1 MEKSSVEEGWIS
13 HGMAHGNVLLC
24 LCGHDIARVCVF
36 ECQVVFAV
44 LSQQFDAKMM
54 ADVMSLS
61 NDNTLTMLDVEVRP
75 PSLAN
80 HHGVKRVVRVFLRA
94 ANERSNGIG
103 WFRR

>member
-54 ADVMSLS
+54 AL
-61 NDNTLTMLDVEVRP
+61 
-75 PSLAN
+75 
-80 HHGVKRVVRVFLRA
+80 
-94 ANERSNGIG
+94 
-103 WFRR
+103 